1 MHSILVDQNP
11 SAFRSRLFIVFC
23 SYYYY
28 FFLSIS
34 YLCPGRICLVIVL
47 NTLTWQS
54 NMVLKFDI
62 SFLFLALIK
71 SNSSIIRMS
80 CDELFPMTQN
90 ICEDLLFSVI
100 KDYVFKKNLTSFCF
114 LTSSFYYLFQEDS
127 YVTKSFSEGLDS
139 ISSVEKDNGEDN
151 VTDVEDVSSCLK
163 KTVERFQLRNNILAE
178 NFERFSFSTDEFIA
192 TLLRK
197 LKAIRDEIVTVVE
210 HTESFKQKANN
221 LEIYKQEQENTI
233 AILENDL
240 KSLLSACTDAT
251 RELQFE
257 VKNNLLELSSVPE
270 LEDIR
275 HYLSPERGVI
285 AGEGTEIHEQALDGS
300 NYGKTAEM
308 LSVSIRKVKAL
319 IKQFESTSEVAAST
333 IEDLQNKLTEARSS
347 SEKAMEER
355 DLGKNRISKLDV
367 DIEALQNKLA
377 EARTTSEKAMEER
390 ELGQNRISKLDADIE
405 ALQNSCSKL
414 TLRLEDYQAKE
425 DKFKEKEAEAQI
437 LYNTLHMKEQ
447 GKDLN
452 LFFLF
457 LFPMLL
463 NISTMLF

>member
-1 MHSILVDQNP
+1 M
-11 SAFRSRLFIVFC
+11 
-23 SYYYY
+23 SYDE
-28 FFLSIS
+28 
-34 YLCPGRICLVIVL
+34 
-47 NTLTWQS
+47 QS
-54 NMVLKFDI
+54 
-62 SFLFLALIK
+62 
-71 SNSSIIRMS
+71 
-80 CDELFPMTQN
+80 PMTQN
-90 ICEDLLFSVI
+90 IFEDLLFSVI
-100 KDYVFKKNLTSFCF
+100 TDDVFKKNLTSFCF

-221 LEIYKQEQENTI
+221 LEIYKQKQENTI

-270 LEDIR
+270 LEDLR

-300 NYGKTAEM
+300 KYGKTAEM

-319 IKQFESTSEVAAST
+319 IKQFESTSEAAAST

-355 DLGKNRISKLDV
+355 DLG
-367 DIEALQNKLA
+367 
-377 EARTTSEKAMEER
+377 
-390 ELGQNRISKLDADIE
+390 QNRISKLDADIE
-405 ALQNSCSKL
+405 ALQHSCSKL

-425 DKFKEKEAEAQI
+425 DTFKEKEAEAQI
-437 LYNTLHMKEQ
+437 LYNTLLMKEQ
-447 GKDLN
+447 GKDLKSFLSFPFHDVAELSTL
-452 LFFLF
+452 LF
-457 LFPMLL
+457 
-463 NISTMLF
+463 